1 MTQRITGLPA
11 GLRDEGFFLVEA
23 FFLVDVWRMGLGIAI
38 VMAAT
43 IKTMADKLLLIHCPV
58 SVSDRSIP
66 VFRFGAHP
74 VPGDPA

>member
-11 GLRDEGFFLVEA
+11 GFRGENFFRVEV
-23 FFLVDVWRMGLGIAI
+23 FFLVDVWRMGLRIAI

-43 IKTMADKLLLIHCPV
+43 IETMADKLLLIHCPV
-58 SVSDRSIP
+58 SVPDRSIP
-66 VFRFGAHP
+66 VFRFGARP